1 MNEIRPLLHEILNAL
16 SIARGLAEG
25 VESSLNGELELT
37 KEQCL
42 DKLKRSFKAM
52 DRIETAAQEIRTQIQ
67 NQSEKP

>member
-25 VESSLNGELELT
+25 VESSLTGELELT
-37 KEQCL
+37 KEQSL

-52 DRIETAAQEIRTQIQ
+52 DRIETAAQEIRNIIQ
-67 NQSEKP
+67 NEKE